1 VVSVVVLVEVVR
13 LSLVLVVL
21 IGRVRIGIETVE
33 GGQMVVHLD
42 GRKRET
48 AVGVNNNMRER
59 EREEGEFG
67 IILP

>member
-1 VVSVVVLVEVVR
+1 MVSVVVLVEVVR

-48 AVGVNNNMRER
+48 AVGVNNNMRESEKR
-59 EREEGEFG
+59 R
-67 IILP
+67 